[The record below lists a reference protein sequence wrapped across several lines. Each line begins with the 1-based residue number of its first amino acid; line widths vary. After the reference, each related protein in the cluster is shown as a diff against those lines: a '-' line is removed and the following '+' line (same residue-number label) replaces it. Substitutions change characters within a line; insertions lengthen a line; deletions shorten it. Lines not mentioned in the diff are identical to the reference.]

1 MQVLGEMQLNE
12 GDRGQRL
19 GRLEPLLP
27 QQEREGG
34 GVQVPNRLAN
44 NILHVLNASRE
55 AAVRDDGKPR
65 PTQAVD
71 MNLREA
77 RGMNLAQVRQD
88 LVRAGKDLK
97 GHESVQAASAAGK
110 SSHNFRVP
118 NKLVRALAQGAR

>member
-1 MQVLGEMQLNE
+1 M
-12 GDRGQRL
+12 
-19 GRLEPLLP
+19 
-27 QQEREGG
+27 
-34 GVQVPNRLAN
+34 QVPNRLAN
-44 NILHVLNASRE
+44 SILHVLNASRE
-55 AAVRDDGKPR
+55 AAVRDDGEPG

-118 NKLVRALAQGAR
+118 NKLARALAQGAR